1 MTTKSSNNIERWL
14 TRKPESATTLR
25 VSAKSLGTLQTVLE
39 LSAVELANGK
49 RESASEDIL
58 DSCEAWT
65 SSQGKEVQFLAQWL
79 TDDDRPVLTLP
90 FRIAPSNQSISG
102 LPPIDGSL
110 ESLIASLQAT
120 GIAREKLTIELL
132 STCVGFFQSMLES
145 SQTRIAFLEG
155 QDLEVRR
162 LKQELVD
169 VNNSTGELASDN
181 ANQVWIKGVIEK
193 LLEAKFKTFSNPANP
208 RIL

>member
-1 MTTKSSNNIERWL
+1 M

-90 FRIAPSNQSISG
+90 FRIAPSNQSIPG

-132 STCVGFFQSMLES
+132 STSVGFFQSMLES
-145 SQTRIAFLEG
+145 AQTRIAFLEG